1 MILFLDN
8 YDSFTYILVDYFKQ
22 LGLDI
27 IIKRND
33 EITIEEIKLLSI
45 QAIVLGPGP
54 NAPKDSGVMMDI
66 IKEFYLDLPI
76 LGICLGHQAIGE
88 FFNSKLIIAN
98 EPMHGKT
105 SLIKHF
111 NHTIFKDIPTQL
123 NVMRYHSL
131 ILENINT
138 NELEIIAQTNNNEI
152 MAIAHKSLPII
163 GFQFHPESILTEY
176 GLLLLSNWNT
186 MMIEKYK

>member
-22 LGLDI
+22 LKLNI
-27 IIKRND
+27 VVKRND
-33 EITIEEIKLLSI
+33 EISIEEIKLLHP

-54 NAPKDSGVMMDI
+54 NAPKDSGIMMEV
-66 IKEFYLDLPI
+66 IKQYYLQLPI

-88 FFNSKLIIAN
+88 FFNCTLIKAN
-98 EPMHGKT
+98 EPRHGKT
-105 SLIKHF
+105 SLLIHHQHNVF
-111 NHTIFKDIPTQL
+111 GNLPDAF

-131 ILENINT
+131 ILENINV
-138 NELEIIAQTNNNEI
+138 NELEIIASTKANEV
-152 MAIAHKSLPII
+152 MAIAHKKLPII

-176 GLLLLSNWNT
+176 GIELLTNWKNQYLKN
-186 MMIEKYK
+186 I